1 VAARAARA
9 AKARGTAT
17 SEIAQKGGRE
27 AALLVDNSGMAAV
40 PISPLRGLLEVTKLV
55 RSGEDLP
62 QLLDAIARTICDA
75 LGFRTVVI
83 NLYRPAWDDFVVTTV
98 HGNEAAREM
107 LLGTRRTLAEWDD
120 LINDR
125 FHHRG
130 AYVVLAGT
138 YDWSDDSESFVP
150 ELEPSDDDRAWHPE
164 DALFLPMRHSSGHL
178 LGVLSVDEPVSCKR
192 ASDEELDVLVSFAEH
207 AALAVQSAQER
218 SEAESHRLALERL
231 LAVSSSLVSEAS
243 VDEILRLVCA
253 GVHDALGFENVIA
266 SLREPSGRL
275 SARAS
280 RGFSDAQISSA
291 DTVMYDEIVD
301 LLDPEFELQGC
312 YLLPS
317 DAAQERLRR
326 ATKRPLY
333 LSQLNGSGPWAWNHH
348 WLVVPLRAENGDVIG
363 VLWADEPRDR
373 LLPSSDKLQALRV
386 FANQAT
392 AAVLSSQYVNEL
404 RFLADHDPLTRLLNR
419 RAFVERL
426 DGEVDRSR
434 RYDRS
439 FGLVLCDLDGFKE
452 LNDRHGHLAGDE
464 ALQRFAQTLETALR
478 KGDEVFRI
486 GGDEFALIL
495 AEASEDDAR
504 EVVSR
509 IHGEV
514 DGLRAS
520 FGVASCPEHAV
531 EAQALFRLADE
542 ALYEA
547 KRTGSGL
554 QFVVT

>member
-1 VAARAARA
+1 
-9 AKARGTAT
+9 
-17 SEIAQKGGRE
+17 
-27 AALLVDNSGMAAV
+27 MAAV
-40 PISPLRGLLEVTKLV
+40 PPISPLRGLLEVTRLV
-55 RSGEDLP
+55 RSVEEVP
-62 QLLDAIARTICDA
+62 ELLDAIARTISDA

-98 HGNEAAREM
+98 YGNDAAREM

-120 LINDR
+120 LISDR
-125 FHHRG
+125 FNRRG

-138 YDWSDDSESFVP
+138 YDWSDDSESYIP
-150 ELEPSDDDRAWHPE
+150 ELEPSDVEGAWHPE
-164 DALFLPMRHSSGHL
+164 DALFLPLRHSSGHL
-178 LGVLSVDEPVSCKR
+178 LGILSVDEPVSGRR
-192 ASDEELDVLVSFAEH
+192 ATDEELDVLVSFAEH

-218 SEAESHRLALERL
+218 AEADGHQVALEQL
-231 LAVSSSLVSEAS
+231 LTVSSSLVSEAS

-275 SARAS
+275 SVRAS
-280 RGFSDAQISSA
+280 RGFSEAQIAAA
-291 DTVMYDEIVD
+291 DSVMYDEIVG
-301 LLDPEFELQGC
+301 LIDPEFEVQGC

-317 DAAQERLRR
+317 DAAQQRLRR

-348 WLVVPLRAENGDVIG
+348 SLVVPLRAEDGDVIG

-373 LLPSSDKLQALRV
+373 LLPSPDKLQAFRV

-419 RAFVERL
+419 RAFIERL
-426 DGEVDRSR
+426 DGEVGRAR
-434 RYDRS
+434 RYGRS

-464 ALQRFAQTLETALR
+464 ALQRFGQTLIASLR
-478 KGDEVFRI
+478 KGDEAFRI
-486 GGDEFALIL
+486 GGDEFALML

-504 EVVSR
+504 GVVDR
-509 IHGEV
+509 INAQPE
-514 DGLRAS
+514 GLRAS
-520 FGVASCPEHAV
+520 FGVASCPEHAAD
-531 EAQALFRLADE
+531 AQALFRLADE

-547 KRTGSGL
+547 KRNGSGL
-554 QFVVT
+554 QFVA